1 MEREDLRRFRQMYLG
16 FTTAR
21 VILTA
26 NTLGVFDRLK
36 RPSSAKKIANALKT
50 DIRATGILLDAL
62 TGIGLLKKF
71 RTDSYALT
79 AMSRRYLVRGSSHY
93 QGDIVKHASIMWQN
107 WTALDAAVRTG
118 APARRARDNESF
130 IMGMH
135 NLSLLRTGDL
145 VKAIGLRGVRS
156 MLDLGSGPG
165 TNAISMARKG
175 VRGTIFDLPETI
187 RIAKK
192 IVRSEGVKGLS
203 FLAGDF
209 FVDDL
214 GKGYDLIL
222 VSQIFHAYSEKEN
235 RFLLDKCRR
244 ALNPGGRVVIHEFPI
259 DETMTSP
266 PYSALFSVNML
277 VATEEGR
284 CYRKR
289 EMRTWLKD
297 AGFGKIKVKNL
308 PETVLIEGRIS

>member
-1 MEREDLRRFRQMYLG
+1 MIRGDLKRFRQMYLG

-36 RPSSAKKIANALKT
+36 KPSSAGKMAKALGT
-50 DIRATGILLDAL
+50 DVRATGIMLDAL

-71 RTDSYALT
+71 RTGEYALT
-79 AMSRRYLVRGSSHY
+79 AMSRRYLVRDSSYY
-93 QGDIVKHASIMWQN
+93 QGDIVKHASVMWQN
-107 WTALDAAVRTG
+107 WTALDTVLRTG
-118 APARRARDNESF
+118 SPARRARDNDSF

-135 NLSLLRTGDL
+135 NLSLLRTGEL
-145 VKAIGLRGVRS
+145 VKAIGLEGVKS

-165 TNAISMARKG
+165 TNAICMARKG
-175 VRGTIFDLPETI
+175 VKGTIFDLPETI
-187 RIAKK
+187 RIARKV
-192 IVRSEGVKGLS
+192 VRSERVKGLT

-209 FVDDL
+209 FVDDI

-222 VSQIFHAYSEKEN
+222 VSQILHAYSEKEN
-235 RFLLDKCRR
+235 RFLVGKCRG

-259 DETMTSP
+259 DETLTSP
-266 PYSALFSVNML
+266 PQSALFSVNML

-284 CYRKR
+284 Q
-289 EMRTWLKD
+289 KD
-297 AGFGKIKVKNL
+297 KSEESARDS
-308 PETVLIEGRIS
+308 TD